1 MDWITLNETSQ
12 ISNIKETSFN
22 KDVII
27 FKHST
32 TCSISAM
39 AKHRL
44 EDDWDASLELPVY
57 YVDVR
62 NSRDVSN
69 EIATSFEVHH
79 ESPQILLI
87 RDGECIY
94 DASHFDISVSELKES
109 LTYHGIR

>member
-32 TCSISAM
+32 TCSISVM

-44 EDDWDASLELPVY
+44 EDGWDASLELPVY

-62 NSRDVSN
+62 SSRDVSN
-69 EIATSFEVHH
+69 EIAVSFEVHH